1 MPVPLYGFCITFAY
15 LLYLN
20 LCSRKELDGFRNMK
34 IGYVDGDGLVGDR
47 DRELRRVSLRSEE
60 KGVVRR
66 GIQGF

>member
-1 MPVPLYGFCITFAY
+1 
-15 LLYLN
+15 
-20 LCSRKELDGFRNMK
+20 MK